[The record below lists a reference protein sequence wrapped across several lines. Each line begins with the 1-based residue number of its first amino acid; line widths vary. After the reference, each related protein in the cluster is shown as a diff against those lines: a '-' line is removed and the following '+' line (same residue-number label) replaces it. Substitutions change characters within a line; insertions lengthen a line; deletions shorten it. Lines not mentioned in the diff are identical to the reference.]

1 MMNKK
6 IIGFAAVCGF
16 VLSFLTGMIA
26 KNPVLAILLRSLIF
40 AAVFSVLSF
49 AVSFLFSKF
58 LADDSKGV
66 SFEPDSPQNSPQSKQ
81 QKTGDNVN
89 IVITDEGLE
98 DDESSPKFFVENNR
112 PGLSGND
119 SKKFQQEEKKQD
131 PSAEKS
137 LAEEKPSSETK
148 NSASEAKKES
158 QKAEFVP
165 AGLENLGKANSN
177 PQNSSENSILKKD
190 IPSNAGDSE
199 NKVNAFADGS
209 SIENIDELPE
219 IEDLSDDVKNNSS
232 GDIIN
237 DSDFASS
244 SGNGFGGA
252 VFSGGTESGSQ
263 NADVMAQAVRTLLE
277 KDK

>member
-1 MMNKK
+1 MNKK
-6 IIGFAAVCGF
+6 IIGFVAVCGF

-49 AVSFLFSKF
+49 AISFLFSKF
-58 LADDSKGV
+58 LADDSKCV
-66 SFEPDSPQNSPQSKQ
+66 PFEPDSPQSKQ

-131 PSAEKS
+131 SLDEKS
-137 LAEEKPSSETK
+137 LVEEEPSSEIK
-148 NSASEAKKES
+148 NSASEVKKES
-158 QKAEFVP
+158 QKAEFVS
-165 AGLENLGKANSN
+165 AGLENLGKANSA

-219 IEDLSDDVKNNSS
+219 IEDLADDVKNNSS

-244 SGNGFGGA
+244 GRNGFGGT

>member
-6 IIGFAAVCGF
+6 IIGFVAVCGF

-26 KNPVLAILLRSLIF
+26 KNPVPAILLRSLIF

-49 AVSFLFSKF
+49 AISFLFSKF

-66 SFEPDSPQNSPQSKQ
+66 SFEPDSPQSKQ

-119 SKKFQQEEKKQD
+119 SKKIQQEEKKQD
-131 PSAEKS
+131 SSDEKS
-137 LAEEKPSSETK
+137 LVEEKPSSEIK
-148 NSASEAKKES
+148 NSASEVKKES
-158 QKAEFVP
+158 QKAEFVS
-165 AGLENLGKANSN
+165 AGLENLGKANSA

-190 IPSNAGDSE
+190 IPSNVGDSE

-244 SGNGFGGA
+244 GRNGFGGT